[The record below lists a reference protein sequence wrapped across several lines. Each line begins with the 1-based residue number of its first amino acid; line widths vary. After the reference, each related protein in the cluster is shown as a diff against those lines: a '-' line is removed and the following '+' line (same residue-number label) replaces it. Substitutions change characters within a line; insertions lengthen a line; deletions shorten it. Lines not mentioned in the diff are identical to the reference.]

1 MTPGILKILKNLN
14 ESISILEIDVI
25 PREDD
30 TKVQSHLIDILQTL
44 DDIIDYIENT
54 YDED

>member
-14 ESISILEIDVI
+14 EGVSILEIDVI